1 MDLRLWR
8 SRKPRALSVVILK
21 LNSPMLLFL
30 MLSKGEIGSSERVR
44 NNSFVTI
51 VYDN

>member
-1 MDLRLWR
+1 M
-8 SRKPRALSVVILK
+8 PRALSDIILK
-21 LNSPMLLFL
+21 LNSPMFLFL
-30 MLSKGEIGSSERVR
+30 RLSKGEIGSSERVK